1 LDTDRADKTTWI
13 SERAERAEFFMK
25 DRKVLVC
32 DDESHVTNILSFKL
46 QSAGARVTVAC
57 DGEEAFAMACEQV
70 PDLIITD
77 FEMPHLSGYEM
88 AVKLRRNAATANIP
102 LVMLTARGHRLSPQ
116 ELAETNIRHL
126 AAKPFSARDLVTKAT
141 QILEGATVTGA

>member
-1 LDTDRADKTTWI
+1 
-13 SERAERAEFFMK
+13 MK
-25 DRKVLVC
+25 DRKVLLA

-46 QSAGARVTVAC
+46 QAAGAQVTVAA

-88 AVKLRRNAATANIP
+88 AVRLRQHPPTAHVP
-102 LVMLTARGHRLSPQ
+102 LLMLTARGHRLSPQ
-116 ELAETNIRHL
+116 ELAQTNIRHL
-126 AAKPFSARDLVTKAT
+126 AAKPFSARDLVLKAT
-141 QILEGATVTGA
+141 QILEAAAATSG